1 MLAFA
6 ATDPAFL
13 NSVLC
18 LISLHHDLRAGKGIS
33 HECLMHRREALRLV
47 NQRLVESP
55 QHVSEETIAAIASLA
70 YFDVRYTA
78 NFYLRG

>member
-1 MLAFA
+1 MFAFA

-18 LISLHHDLRAGKGIS
+18 LISLHHDLQAGKGIS
-33 HECLMHRREALRLV
+33 RECFMHRGEALRLV
-47 NQRLVESP
+47 NQRLIESP

-70 YFDVRYTA
+70 NFDVSNII